1 MPTEADYVWGTGATE
16 QQRLLQQIELDV
28 PEASWLLDQL
38 EIKPGARAIDLG
50 CGPLGIL
57 DLLSKKVGPQG
68 EVVGV
73 EWELRFVELAK
84 GVMAGRKLAN
94 VKVMVG
100 DATATQL
107 ADQSFHLAHER
118 LLLIVVPDP
127 MKVIFEM
134 VRLTQRGGV
143 VVVEDVDISS
153 WFCEPAHPAWTR
165 LFSAFE
171 AVYGRDGKD
180 LRVGRRLPGL
190 LSGAGLSNIG
200 CKVHTRLNG
209 PGDFH
214 QQQLLVFVKLFWQQ
228 IIASGLIEEDELQV
242 LFDQLERHLADP
254 GTLVVSPLLF
264 QAWGYREA
272 F

>member
-1 MPTEADYVWGTGATE
+1 
-16 QQRLLQQIELDV
+16 
-28 PEASWLLDQL
+28 LLDQL
-38 EIKPGARAIDLG
+38 EIKSGERAFDLG

-73 EWELRFVELAK
+73 EWESRFVELAK

-180 LRVGRRLPGL
+180 LWVGRRLVTFEWRRSQQHRLQGAHPPERSWR
-190 LSGAGLSNIG
+190 LSSAAIAGLREAVLAANHR
-200 CKVHTRLNG
+200 VWLDRRRR
-209 PGDFH
+209 
-214 QQQLLVFVKLFWQQ
+214 
-228 IIASGLIEEDELQV
+228 IASAVRSAGKT
-242 LFDQLERHLADP
+242 P
-254 GTLVVSPLLF
+254 G
-264 QAWGYREA
+264 
-272 F
+272 